1 MMEDVQIV
9 DLFFARSEQA
19 IQEIDRKYG
28 HFCFKIAWNILSNHE
43 DAEESVSDTYLAAWK
58 SIPPTRPNQLEAFL
72 AKITR
77 HISLD
82 RWRRRSAGK
91 RGGGETAVALE
102 ELEECISGGSDPEAQ
117 LRAKELR
124 GALNRFLDGL
134 PQRERVLFVSRYW
147 YLRSVKQMAEETGLS
162 ESSVKTQLF
171 RTREKLRRFLD
182 KEGLL

>member
-1 MMEDVQIV
+1 MEDTQII
-9 DLFFARSEQA
+9 DLYFSRDQQA
-19 IQEIDRKYG
+19 IQQTDQKYG
-28 HFCFKIAWNILSNHE
+28 RLCYQIAWNILSSRE
-43 DAEESVSDTYLAAWK
+43 DAEESVSDTYLSAWN
-58 SIPPTRPNQLEAFL
+58 SIPPTRPVFLAAFL

-82 RWRRRSAGK
+82 RWRKNSAGK

-147 YLRSVKQMAEETGLS
+147 YLRSIKQMVEETGMS

>member
-1 MMEDVQIV
+1 MP
-9 DLFFARSEQA
+9 RNA
-19 IQEIDRKYG
+19 ITHIQ
-28 HFCFKIAWNILSNHE
+28 KIAPAPPMPSAI
-43 DAEESVSDTYLAAWK
+43 AT
-58 SIPPTRPNQLEAFL
+58 PTRLPVPMREARLVANASSGEMPALSSCPL

-82 RWRRRSAGK
+82 RWRKNAAGK

>member
-1 MMEDVQIV
+1 M
-9 DLFFARSEQA
+9 
-19 IQEIDRKYG
+19 
-28 HFCFKIAWNILSNHE
+28 
-43 DAEESVSDTYLAAWK
+43 
-58 SIPPTRPNQLEAFL
+58 
-72 AKITR
+72 
-77 HISLD
+77 
-82 RWRRRSAGK
+82 
-91 RGGGETAVALE
+91 VALE

>member
-1 MMEDVQIV
+1 MEDTQIV
-9 DLFFARSEQA
+9 DLFFSRDQQA
-19 IQEIDRKYG
+19 IQQTDKKYG
-28 HFCFKIAWNILSNHE
+28 RLCYQIAWNILSSRE
-43 DAEESVSDTYLAAWK
+43 DAEESVSDTYLSAWN
-58 SIPPTRPNQLEAFL
+58 SIPPTRPVLLAAFL

-82 RWRRRSAGK
+82 RWRKNSAGK
-91 RGGGETAVALE
+91 RGGGEAAIALE

>member
-1 MMEDVQIV
+1 MKDDEIIALYFRRDED
-9 DLFFARSEQA
+9 A
-19 IQEIDRKYG
+19 IRQTELAYG
-28 HFCFKIAWNILSNHE
+28 GKLYNLSYRLLWNRE
-43 DAEESVSDTYLAAWK
+43 DAEESVSDTYLSAWN
-58 SIPPTRPNQLEAFL
+58 SIPPTRPAFLAAFL

-82 RWRRRSAGK
+82 RWRKNAAGK

-171 RTREKLRRFLD
+171 RTRGKLRRFLD

>member
-1 MMEDVQIV
+1 MEDTQII
-9 DLFFARSEQA
+9 DLFFSRDQQA
-19 IQEIDRKYG
+19 IQQTEKKYG
-28 HFCFKIAWNILSNHE
+28 RLCYHIAWNILSSRE
-43 DAEESVSDTYLAAWK
+43 DAEESVSDTYLSAWN
-58 SIPPTRPNQLEAFL
+58 SIPPTRPAFFAAFL

-82 RWRRRSAGK
+82 RWRKNAAGK

-117 LRAKELR
+117 LCAKELR